1 MKKNN
6 FTCLIVV
13 AVVGAV
19 GLVGLAILAAVAIPM
34 YEKFQ
39 QKVVTASAIKG
50 AIGSRAAFQSYFD
63 TIGSFEGVKLEGESL
78 YGTDMGGNS
87 LNVGYML
94 PKIEDLTWQLE
105 TSVNQVDIR
114 WRVGSQLCMNGL
126 CDGVYCLNCS
136 NGNCSLAIQVADPS
150 MHSLNRKEGEIKCSF

>member
-1 MKKNN
+1 MKKKN

-19 GLVGLAILAAVAIPM
+19 GLVGLAILAAVGIPM

-39 QKVVTASAIKG
+39 QKVITASAIKG
-50 AIGSRAAFQSYFD
+50 AIGSGAAFQGYFD
-63 TIGSFEGVKLEGESL
+63 TTGSFEGVKLEGESL
-78 YGTDMGGNS
+78 YGTDMGGSS
-87 LNVGYML
+87 LNIGYVL
-94 PKIEDLTWQLE
+94 PKIEGLSWQLE

-114 WRVGSQLCMNGL
+114 WRVGSQLCMNGV

-150 MHSLNRKEGEIKCSF
+150 MHSLNRKVGEINCSF